1 MNMIEMK
8 FINISMIFSIIVI
21 SVSLYP
27 GELVIN
33 EVMSNVKGLDSGPG
47 SPGDRNEF
55 IEIYNTSGDTIDLS
69 LYRVSD
75 MDAVDEIIP
84 WTDTLLLDLDVICGT
99 TLLPPGDYSVILD
112 PEYTEIGDG
121 NYIQPYDFPP
131 KTLVVTVGNTTIGD
145 GLSTKDPVILLNA
158 LDDTVSSYGT
168 PGNPIDNIP
177 YDPGDGISVER
188 ISPFYPDYEQYWAS
202 SLDST
207 GSTPGAANS
216 CLSQAEL
223 IIPSYGFIVKPEKI
237 DLGESVTVSAL
248 IQNQTDDTI
257 KGVHIDFFVD
267 TNWDS
272 VLSTT
277 EEIISLYIADPIPPF
292 GCTVRVEIEW
302 KPESIGNKRVTA
314 KLTEAEKA
322 QTFRMLKVGDPVG
335 EIVINEIMYNPVKGE
350 EWIELYN
357 RSPFPIDI
365 CGWKMRIGNKDAI
378 TMTTIQTIIYQG
390 EYIVIVEDKHL
401 FQTRW
406 GNIPSTILEPEK
418 WMTLV
423 NSGDTLW
430 ITDNSFFIFEEVY
443 YRDKSEPGVS
453 IERINTE
460 IESNLDWNWG
470 NSCDY
475 HGATPGMRNSIYASS
490 SHSKIILSVNP
501 NPFSP
506 DGDGYQER
514 TLITYELPYNRA
526 KVNLSLYTR
535 TGIRKCCFLK
545 QKDSGKS
552 GQIIWDGRD
561 GEGKK
566 MPVGLYI
573 VYLEAVDKENNRRV
587 IKKTPVV
594 IAGRR

>member
-1 MNMIEMK
+1 VNMIEKK

-55 IEIYNTSGDTIDLS
+55 IEIYNTSDDTIDLS

-84 WTDTLLLDLDVICGT
+84 WTDTLLLDLDAICGT

-121 NYIQPYDFPP
+121 NYLQPYDFPP

-145 GLSTKDPVILLNA
+145 GLSTNDPIILLNA
-158 LDDTVSSYGT
+158 SDDTVSSYGT

-177 YDPGDGISVER
+177 YDPGDGISVEH
-188 ISPFYPDYEQYWAS
+188 ISPFYPDYEHYWAS

-223 IIPSYGFIVKPEKI
+223 IIPAYGFFIKPEKI
-237 DLGESVTVSAL
+237 GIGETVTVSAL
-248 IQNQTDDTI
+248 IQNQTEDTV
-257 KGVHIDFFVD
+257 KGVHIDFFAD
-267 TNWDS
+267 TDWDS
-272 VLSTT
+272 ILSSN
-277 EEIISLYIADPIPPF
+277 EEITSLYKADPIPPF

-302 KPESIGNKRVTA
+302 KPESIGNKRVA
-314 KLTEAEKA
+314 VKLTDVEKA
-322 QTFRMLKVGDPVG
+322 QTFKMLKVGDPVG
-335 EIVINEIMYNPVKGE
+335 EIIINEIMYNPEKGE

-357 RSPFPIDI
+357 RSPFPIDL

-390 EYIVIVEDKHL
+390 EYIVIVEDKSL
-401 FQTRW
+401 FQNRW